1 MSQPFLGE
9 IKQVGYTFA
18 PVDWAECN
26 GQLITISD
34 NAALFS
40 LLGDAYGGNA
50 RTLFGIPS
58 LKGRYSM
65 SKKVGI
71 VGTLTIV

>member
-40 LLGDAYGGNA
+40 LLGDAYGGKCQN
-50 RTLFGIPS
+50 LVWHS
-58 LKGRYSM
+58 LAKRKSTDTHG
-65 SKKVGI
+65 
-71 VGTLTIV
+71 